1 MQDELKQ
8 KYLESLEKKSRRI
21 HTLWEEHLQG
31 DAGAYE
37 GIRLEAHSLK
47 GSGATFGFPEI
58 TEAGSNLE
66 KAGEAEFRERII
78 ALLNLLGSV
87 TAKSKEAPAE
97 TETPDPVF
105 IPTKSDS
112 ALIIE
117 RNPGNAKI
125 IGDCIRSL
133 DGIEH
138 CVLVE
143 TGAEARAAF
152 RKARYG
158 LIVLD
163 IVLPDQDG
171 REILKEIKRSKTF
184 NCPVLVIS
192 GVPSD
197 TIYLEC
203 MRLGA
208 DQYLSKPFDTDK
220 LLFEARQITGQ
231 GHLQAARPVGKTEP
245 RKTNQLEGGSFL
257 VAEDDEIQGIFIEQA
272 LTAQGATVKVVE
284 NGRLALDE
292 LENNNYSAI
301 ILDGMMPVMDGFQ
314 TLKAIRQ
321 IPRLKGHPVIMVT
334 AMGSEED
341 IIRGYQFG
349 ANDYILKPFSEDQL
363 VSRIKSLLS
372 LAETA

>member
-1 MQDELKQ
+1 MQGDLIK
-8 KYLESLEKKSRRI
+8 KYLESLDKKSRRI
-21 HTLWEEHLQG
+21 HQLWEAHLQG
-31 DAGAYE
+31 DPGAYE

-58 TEAGSNLE
+58 TEAARDLE
-66 KAGEAEFRERII
+66 QSGEIEFRENII
-78 ALLNLLGSV
+78 ALLNLLGSI
-87 TAKSKEAPAE
+87 AARNKEGKSVHANA
-97 TETPDPVF
+97 DPVF
-105 IPTKSDS
+105 IPTKSNI
-112 ALIIE
+112 ALIIM
-117 RNPGNAKI
+117 RNATNANI
-125 IGDCIRSL
+125 IGNCIKTL
-133 DGIEH
+133 DGIDD
-138 CVLVE
+138 CIIVDS
-143 TGAEARAAF
+143 GARAREVF

-197 TIYLEC
+197 AIYLEC

-208 DQYLSKPFDTDK
+208 DEYLSKPFDTNK
-220 LLFEARQITGQ
+220 LLFEARQITGR
-231 GHLQAARPVGKTEP
+231 GHLQLGKSVE
-245 RKTNQLEGGSFL
+245 KAEAQLTNQLDGETFL
-257 VAEDDEIQGIFIEQA
+257 VAEDDELQGIFIAQA
-272 LTAQGATVKVVE
+272 LTAQGAMVTVVE

-292 LENNNYSAI
+292 LEENSYSAV

-349 ANDYILKPFSEDQL
+349 ANDYILKPFTEEQL

-372 LAETA
+372 LAATA